1 MRAEGT
7 HQSRLLPYDETLK
20 PAEAEAA
27 AVALDTILPGVAG
40 TLGVGHPTACE
51 ALRVEATG
59 PVRRC
64 CEAPVYVGRF
74 SATGEPSVLLGRLLA
89 VDQRKRVQPDLDVI
103 RAIIL
108 CVVQDVHEI
117 GHVEDPRPGKLL
129 ARRRDGAHDGS
140 GRGVADRQLRG
151 ACEDTWG
158 SLHLRYTGSEAE

>member
-7 HQSRLLPYDETLK
+7 HQSRFLPYDETLK

-59 PVRRC
+59 RVRRC

-74 SATGEPSVLLGRLLA
+74 SATGEPSVLLGAYWPL
-89 VDQRKRVQPDLDVI
+89 I
-103 RAIIL
+103 S
-108 CVVQDVHEI
+108 
-117 GHVEDPRPGKLL
+117 
-129 ARRRDGAHDGS
+129 GS
-140 GRGVADRQLRG
+140 GYSRIWTLYEPSFCASYRTFTKSATLKIHDPVN
-151 ACEDTWG
+151 C
-158 SLHLRYTGSEAE
+158 LHAVGTGHTTVVVVVSP